1 MYSTSKLSVTL
12 ASGVEHSLTYLLTRR
27 EIVYKFLWFRFY
39 FRNEGFV
46 KDILEK
52 DYHISELKNTNI
64 KLQKKLEKENPKYA
78 KTVNKKERKTV
89 ETLKQELHEVETKW
103 VMVGFITNLFRFTCK
118 YGVDST
124 SLLWSFSPYY
134 GSFMSILCQ
143 KYWQRIY

>member
-103 VMVGFITNLFRFTCK
+103 VMVGFITNQFRFTCK